1 MNNSFLQ
8 VYNVYKLYFLELHG
22 ELFSVMGTKNLGMT
36 RCNFTKTINE
46 KMKSARRVLKRK
58 NVSTCRVCVIYIC
71 ELCMYIHIR
80 QYFYTHYHVFNN
92 MNIIAGAYI
101 CVHVCFCIMY
111 VSRNMDAM
119 LCLYSTH
126 VHYILFSESN

>member
-1 MNNSFLQ
+1 M
-8 VYNVYKLYFLELHG
+8 YKLYFLELQCSHYDHFTV
-22 ELFSVMGTKNLGMT
+22 FSNGYQEFEYDKMSFHKNNKREDEVGSSSPKE
-36 RCNFTKTINE
+36 N
-46 KMKSARRVLKRK
+46 KRK
-58 NVSTCRVCVIYIC
+58 YLRKNVCVIYIC
-71 ELCMYIHIR
+71 ELCMYIHIQ

-126 VHYILFSESN
+126 VHYILFSETN